1 MSLNYS
7 LTSIKLL
14 SRWEV
19 SCCKLSISI
28 LHRHVSVLNHYKILA
43 TQFYH
48 FFWLWKINTY
58 PSTHQFFSK
67 YLSLLSESKS
77 FSGKCQQCKF
87 TSHCSDRTNVPFLA
101 ARKLGKRVF
110 YALKEKAAWN
120 RRVGTVI
127 LDTVHHNKK
136 RKDLQ
141 IETNLPN

>member
-28 LHRHVSVLNHYKILA
+28 LYWHVNVLNHYKILA
-43 TQFYH
+43 TRFYH

-58 PSTHQFFSK
+58 PSTHHFFNK

-77 FSGKCQQCKF
+77 FSRKCQPCKF
-87 TSHCSDRTNVPFLA
+87 TSHCSDMTNVPFLA
-101 ARKLGKRVF
+101 ARELGKRLF
-110 YALKEKAAWN
+110 HALKEKVAWN
-120 RRVGTVI
+120 RRVGIVM
-127 LDTVHHNKK
+127 LGNVCHHKK
-136 RKDLQ
+136 WKEPQ
-141 IETNLPN
+141 VEINLPN